1 METHCRS
8 RMNIPLRVG
17 GAAGDDELEKRFLE
31 EAAKRGMVSLK
42 GHRYGFSLYV
52 NKHDT
57 RLHMLLTFSYIV

>member
-1 METHCRS
+1 
-8 RMNIPLRVG
+8 MNIPLRVG

-52 NKHDT
+52 NKLAWYTIAHV
-57 RLHMLLTFSYIV
+57 INV

>member
-52 NKHDT
+52 NK
-57 RLHMLLTFSYIV
+57 LA